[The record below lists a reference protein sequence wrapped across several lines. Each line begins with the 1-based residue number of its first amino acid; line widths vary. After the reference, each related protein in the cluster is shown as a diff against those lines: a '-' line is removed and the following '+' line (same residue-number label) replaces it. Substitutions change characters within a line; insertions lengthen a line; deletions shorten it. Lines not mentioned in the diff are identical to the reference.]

1 MVKIITNQSGTK
13 GFVCQGQFI
22 TDPYSSECMRS
33 VVDPKQ
39 YYGLTDDELI
49 HFEHL
54 KPLKEEPQPSYE
66 ELVKNLKGM
75 KFFIVRWSGDASP
88 VIMANYL
95 MINVIMELMP
105 YIKQS

>member
-1 MVKIITNQSGTK
+1 MVKIITNQSGAK

-22 TDPYSSECMRS
+22 TDPYSTECMRG

-49 HFEHL
+49 HFKHL

-66 ELVKNLKGM
+66 ELVKDLKGM
-75 KFFIVRWSGDASP
+75 KFFIVVGMQIVLHR
-88 VIMANYL
+88 IMLTIQLNFL
-95 MINVIMELMP
+95 MNIIMEMM
-105 YIKQS
+105 